1 MSRVCQNCIHAE
13 VCGLYDFYQDSLH
26 AIECNYYIPR
36 MFADVAPR
44 IEVAKEIFAA
54 VEFVLKE
61 EYADLEGQQNRAV
74 DADAWEALDGQM
86 CGISTAQD
94 LIERIKKKYT
104 KEN

>member
-1 MSRVCQNCIHAE
+1 M
-13 VCGLYDFYQDSLH
+13 
-26 AIECNYYIPR
+26 PK

-44 IEVAKEIFAA
+44 GDVAKEIFAA
-54 VEFVLKE
+54 VEFALKE
-61 EYADLEGQQNRAV
+61 EYADLEEQQNRAI